1 VRARKISNIQEEEG
15 EEGKNA
21 NSEFDE
27 EWKEKKKTEEEKD
40 EQTNR
45 SMQWTNSRR
54 LPFVQYV

>member
-27 EWKEKKKTEEEKD
+27 E
-40 EQTNR
+40 
-45 SMQWTNSRR
+45 
-54 LPFVQYV
+54 